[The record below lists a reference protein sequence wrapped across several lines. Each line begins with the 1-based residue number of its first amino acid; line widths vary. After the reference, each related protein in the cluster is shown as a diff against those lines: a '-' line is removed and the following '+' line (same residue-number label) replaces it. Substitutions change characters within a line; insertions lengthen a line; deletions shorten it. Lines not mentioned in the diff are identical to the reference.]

1 MLSAVCSSSVSKVPA
16 SSTVRVVGRVLLE
29 LVDMDVVDEEDGVD
43 ITEDELEEDDTD
55 DDVVVVETVVVERK
69 VRNAAAAIKIMITIT
84 TATILLVDT
93 TKDGVEPLL
102 ISLFR
107 SFRFKDSEK
116 ISYQKVIYLHE

>member
-1 MLSAVCSSSVSKVPA
+1 
-16 SSTVRVVGRVLLE
+16 
-29 LVDMDVVDEEDGVD
+29 MDVVDEEDGVD